1 MHWIPMLHLAISL
14 LALPWLANRHRD
26 PIRLAAW
33 WLLTALCPPA
43 SLLIYLLVGQ
53 EPRALPCPQPDS
65 DDSFSLDR
73 LIRSGC
79 GAPRREHNRVELLHN
94 GSNAYAALISA
105 LQRARR
111 SVSISY
117 YIICDDRIGRT
128 VCDIL
133 IRRARA
139 GVQVRIIYDAFGS
152 RCLKAQFL
160 KRLRQSGIDIRPY
173 APVRFPWF
181 TPSAMRRNHRKMVI
195 VDSRLALLGG
205 INLARYY
212 LDGGEQGAWRDEHL
226 AIEGEAALD
235 LQRLFQADWR
245 RAGGNDFTPDT
256 PAMPPSGRSA
266 VQIGWSGRGGSRK
279 LLFDAFLSVILR
291 AEREIRIT
299 SPYFMPPVELL
310 QALRCAASGGV
321 RIRVMIP
328 TVSDSRLLDLVAE
341 SYIDDLLAAG
351 VELYRYEEG
360 FLHAKFLIVDD
371 RLAAVGTANMD
382 YRSLEL
388 NEEVTAFLYDRQL
401 IQRLTHTFE
410 RDLKSCHPASAA
422 NWHPQWW
429 RRRTGELLRL
439 GAPLF

>member
-1 MHWIPMLHLAISL
+1 MHLIPTLHLAIAL

-53 EPRALPCPQPDS
+53 EPRAMSCPQPDPEG
-65 DDSFSLDR
+65 DFSLDR

-79 GAPRREHNRVELLHN
+79 GAPRRERNRVELLHN

-128 VCDIL
+128 ICDIL
-133 IRRARA
+133 VRRARA

-152 RCLKAQFL
+152 RCLKPQFL
-160 KRLRQSGIDIRPY
+160 KRLRQDGIDIRPY

-195 VDSRLALLGG
+195 VDGRQALLGG

-226 AIEGEAALD
+226 SIEGEAVAD

-245 RAGGNDFTPDT
+245 RAGGADFTPDT
-256 PAMPPSGRSA
+256 PSASIAGHSA
-266 VQIGWSGRGGSRK
+266 VQIGWSGRGGSRH

-291 AEREIRIT
+291 AEREIRIS

-328 TVSDSRLLDLVAE
+328 TLSDSRLLDLAAE
-341 SYIDDLLAAG
+341 SYMDDLLAAG
-351 VELYRYEEG
+351 VELYRYEKG
-360 FLHAKFLIVDD
+360 FLHAKFLIADD

-401 IQRLTHTFE
+401 VRQLTQTFD
-410 RDLKSCHPASAA
+410 RDLKDCRHVSAA
-422 NWHPQWW
+422 NWHPRWW
-429 RRRTGELLRL
+429 RRRAGELLRI
-439 GAPLF
+439 GTPLF

>member
-1 MHWIPMLHLAISL
+1 
-14 LALPWLANRHRD
+14 
-26 PIRLAAW
+26 
-33 WLLTALCPPA
+33 
-43 SLLIYLLVGQ
+43 
-53 EPRALPCPQPDS
+53 
-65 DDSFSLDR
+65 
-73 LIRSGC
+73 
-79 GAPRREHNRVELLHN
+79 
-94 GSNAYAALISA
+94 
-105 LQRARR
+105 
-111 SVSISY
+111 
-117 YIICDDRIGRT
+117 
-128 VCDIL
+128 
-133 IRRARA
+133 
-139 GVQVRIIYDAFGS
+139 
-152 RCLKAQFL
+152 
-160 KRLRQSGIDIRPY
+160 
-173 APVRFPWF
+173 
-181 TPSAMRRNHRKMVI
+181 
-195 VDSRLALLGG
+195 
-205 INLARYY
+205 
-212 LDGGEQGAWRDEHL
+212 DGYTSQ
-226 AIEGEAALD
+226 
-235 LQRLFQADWR
+235 
-245 RAGGNDFTPDT
+245 
-256 PAMPPSGRSA
+256 
-266 VQIGWSGRGGSRK
+266 
-279 LLFDAFLSVILR
+279 VILR

-410 RDLKSCHPASAA
+410 RDLKSCHPVSAA

>member
-1 MHWIPMLHLAISL
+1 MHTLPMLHLAVALI
-14 LALPWLANRHRD
+14 ALPWLASRHRD
-26 PIRLAAW
+26 PVRLAAW
-33 WLLTALCPPA
+33 WLFAALCPPVC
-43 SLLIYLLVGQ
+43 LLIYLLVGL
-53 EPRALPCPQPDS
+53 ESRAMPCPQPDPTGP
-65 DDSFSLDR
+65 FSLDR

-79 GAPRREHNRVELLHN
+79 GAPLRERNRVELLHN

-105 LQRARR
+105 LQRARH

-117 YIICDDRIGRT
+117 YIICDDRLGRT
-128 VCDIL
+128 VGDIL
-133 IRRARA
+133 VRRARA

-152 RCLKAQFL
+152 RGLKPEFL
-160 KRLRQSGIDIRPY
+160 KRLRQAGIDIRPY

-195 VDSRLALLGG
+195 VDGRQALLGG

-226 AIEGEAALD
+226 SIEGEAARD

-245 RAGGNDFTPDT
+245 RAGGAEFTPDT
-256 PAMPPSGRSA
+256 PVVPAAGRSA
-266 VQIGWSGRGGSRK
+266 VQIGWSGRGGSRR

-291 AEREIRIT
+291 AEREIRIS

-310 QALRCAASGGV
+310 QALRCAAGGGV

-328 TVSDSRLLDLVAE
+328 ALSDSRLLDLAAE

-351 VELYRYEEG
+351 VELYRYEKG

-401 IQRLTHTFE
+401 VRQLAQTFE
-410 RDLKSCHPASAA
+410 RDLKECRLISAA
-422 NWHPQWW
+422 NWHPHWW
-429 RRRTGELLRL
+429 RRRAGELLRL
-439 GAPLF
+439 CTPLF